1 MKLRPLVAA
10 VALSLPLWAQAEV
23 LSLKACVQQALQNN
37 PEIAAADGQIQQAA
51 AALKAAKRSRL
62 PQINL
67 ELNVI
72 NSNDAL
78 NVFGMKLQE
87 RRATFNDFGAN
98 EFTGPSALGV
108 KPKNL
113 NQPGDWTHYN
123 GKLQLLIPI
132 WNGGKIS
139 GFQDQAGAL
148 MEAAQYGK
156 EAVRQ
161 FLAYNVFRAYDAVHT
176 ARAYIE
182 VSKKA
187 LKAAESYVKTT
198 RNLVEEGVVVKAE
211 LLRAEV
217 HRSEA
222 ALALET
228 AQNQEQLALAALR
241 TLLAL
246 DESHELDVAQRVKLE
261 LPSEDVAEMVSMALS
276 DNPKLKAMRKQ
287 YEADLAEVKIARADK
302 YPHLNM
308 LAEEN
313 AYSDHAGLGEY
324 AYTVAA
330 QAKWK
335 LTDFGVTDAAVS
347 RMRAKAST
355 RMSKLASAE
364 NQTRLEVIQAWRKL
378 KIANRRILTT
388 DLNQRQ
394 AQEANR
400 LIRKRYEAGISTITE
415 LLASQAQLDKARA
428 DHVAA
433 IYDANIQKAKL
444 RLLTGTMTPDS
455 F

>member
-1 MKLRPLVAA
+1 MKIRPLLAA
-10 VALSLPLWAQAEV
+10 MALSMPLWAHAEV
-23 LSLKACVQQALQNN
+23 MSLKACVQQALQHN

-51 AALKAAKRSRL
+51 AAFKAAKHSRL

-72 NSNDAL
+72 NSNGAL

-98 EFTGPSALGV
+98 EFTGPSALDV

-113 NQPGDWTHYN
+113 NQPGAWTHYN
-123 GKLQLLIPI
+123 GKLQVLIPI
-132 WNGGKIS
+132 WNGGKIT
-139 GFQDQAGAL
+139 GYENQAGAL
-148 MEAAQYGK
+148 MAAARYGK

-182 VSKKA
+182 VSEKA
-187 LKAAESYVKTT
+187 LEAADSYVKTT
-198 RNLVEEGVVVKAE
+198 RNLVEQGVLVKAE

-228 AQNQEQLALAALR
+228 ARNQEQLAIAALR

-246 DESHELDVAQRVKLE
+246 DESHELDVGPRVKLD
-261 LPSEDVAEMVSMALS
+261 LPSEDIAEMVSMALS

-287 YEADLAEVKIARADK
+287 YEADLAEVSIARADK

-313 AYSDHAGLGEY
+313 AYSDHAGLDEY

-335 LTDFGVTDAAVS
+335 LTDFGVTDATVS
-347 RMRAKAST
+347 RMRAKAAT
-355 RMSKLASAE
+355 RLSKLASAE

-378 KIANRRILTT
+378 KVANRKILTT
-388 DLNQRQ
+388 QLSESQ
-394 AQEANR
+394 AEEANR

-433 IYDANIQKAKL
+433 IYEANVQKAKL
-444 RLLTGTMTPDS
+444 HLLTGTMTPDI